1 MAIYL
6 ILVNKRT
13 NLHMK
18 TMYPRPFFSQIIACL
33 ILKIT
38 PKNMIKHE
46 LKLIFQ
52 TNNEY
57 FIKHQGPTT
66 GTLFLLAVN
75 YIMFEIKID

>member
-1 MAIYL
+1 
-6 ILVNKRT
+6 
-13 NLHMK
+13 
-18 TMYPRPFFSQIIACL
+18 
-33 ILKIT
+33 
-38 PKNMIKHE
+38 MIKLE

-75 YIMFEIKID
+75 YIMFEIKIH